1 MTVSL
6 ITATNVVLNAVI
18 TVKVQHFHNAIGPLE
33 IGIQTKYNQSKIQI
47 YI

>member
-1 MTVSL
+1 MTVSF

-18 TVKVQHFHNAIGPLE
+18 TAKVQHFHNAIGSLWKLE
-33 IGIQTKYNQSKIQI
+33 YRQNIIKVKYK